1 MLNKVLFILLLLL
14 LSTSYSKSNIKIK
27 YKIGDEII
35 TNFDIL
41 DEKKYLIFL
50 RPNLSK
56 LPEKE
61 ILKISENSLI
71 REIIK
76 KRELDKV
83 YKNLDESKFLQ
94 EIKKNLFSYKNVR
107 NESEFITLLKENNIK
122 YEKIIQKMKYE
133 GLWNE
138 LILQKYG
145 SLLKINKK
153 SLKEKLKNKKQKNK
167 KI

>member
-1 MLNKVLFILLLLL
+1 M
-14 LSTSYSKSNIKIK
+14 
-27 YKIGDEII
+27 
-35 TNFDIL
+35 
-41 DEKKYLIFL
+41 KKYLIFL

-94 EIKKNLFSYKNVR
+94 EIKKIF
-107 NESEFITLLKENNIK
+107 FHIK
-122 YEKIIQKMKYE
+122 M
-133 GLWNE
+133 
-138 LILQKYG
+138 
-145 SLLKINKK
+145 
-153 SLKEKLKNKKQKNK
+153 
-167 KI
+167 